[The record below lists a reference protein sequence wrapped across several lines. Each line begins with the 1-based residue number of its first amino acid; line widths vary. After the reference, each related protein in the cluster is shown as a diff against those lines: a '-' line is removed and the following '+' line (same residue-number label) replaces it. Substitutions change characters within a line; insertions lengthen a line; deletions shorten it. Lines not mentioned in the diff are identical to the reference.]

1 MSESLRK
8 FLNKIAR
15 KVDKGLDTG
24 RVSPQFRTGFYYAL
38 AEIDEFRGQKKRKLG
53 GQLKATKRR
62 AEVGG

>member
-1 MSESLRK
+1 MSESLLK

-38 AEIDEFRGQKKRKLG
+38 AEIDEFRGRKKRKPKAR
-53 GQLKATKRR
+53 LKAMR
-62 AEVGG
+62 GQS